1 MLPKP
6 HGKAYPALV
15 GMSMASL
22 LQLVKDHH
30 LASLLGVYKRMAKT
44 ELINALRKYEKKV
57 PGSKSKAAAIS
68 TPKMKVPKAPPAP
81 KKPKVAVARTTQ
93 QKRMPNITNKPTKK
107 RIAPTL
113 IKSTSAEP
121 FESKGGPKG
130 VTTYNKA
137 IKKSKKRQRRWM
149 QARKVKSWSAT
160 HRFGKVPGLKRS
172 TTIEQGGRI
181 KDRVRKRHKT
191 V

>member
-15 GMSMASL
+15 GMSMSQL

-44 ELINALRKYEKKV
+44 ALVNALRKYEKKV
-57 PGSKSKAAAIS
+57 PGSKAAKPKTKAPPA
-68 TPKMKVPKAPPAP
+68 VPPAP
-81 KKPKVAVARTTQ
+81 KKPKSAVARTT
-93 QKRMPNITNKPTKK
+93 KPNITNKPPPKK

-113 IKSTSAEP
+113 VKSTSAEP

-130 VTTYNKA
+130 VATYNKA
-137 IKKSKKRQRRWM
+137 VKKIEKKAAAMDASKKGKKLVSNSPVRR
-149 QARKVKSWSAT
+149 SA
-160 HRFGKVPGLKRS
+160 
-172 TTIEQGGRI
+172 RI
-181 KDRVRKRHKT
+181 KTINNYRTGRNY
-191 V
+191 

>member
-6 HGKAYPALV
+6 HGKACPALV

-68 TPKMKVPKAPPAP
+68 KPKMKVPKAPPAP

-107 RIAPTL
+107 RIAPHIDQKYL
-113 IKSTSAEP
+113 C
-121 FESKGGPKG
+121 
-130 VTTYNKA
+130 
-137 IKKSKKRQRRWM
+137 R
-149 QARKVKSWSAT
+149 
-160 HRFGKVPGLKRS
+160 
-172 TTIEQGGRI
+172 
-181 KDRVRKRHKT
+181 T

>member
-6 HGKAYPALV
+6 HGKSYPTLV

-30 LASLLGVYKRMAKT
+30 LASLLGVYKRMTKT
-44 ELINALRKYEKKV
+44 ALVNALRKYEKKV
-57 PGSKSKAAAIS
+57 PGSKDAKPKTKAPRA
-68 TPKMKVPKAPPAP
+68 APPAP
-81 KKPKVAVARTTQ
+81 KKPKSAVARTA
-93 QKRMPNITNKPTKK
+93 KPNITNKPPQKK

-113 IKSTSAEP
+113 VKSTSAEP

-137 IKKSKKRQRRWM
+137 IKNIEKKAAAMDASKKGKKLVSNSPVRR
-149 QARKVKSWSAT
+149 SA
-160 HRFGKVPGLKRS
+160 
-172 TTIEQGGRI
+172 RI
-181 KDRVRKRHKT
+181 KTINNYRTGRKD
-191 V
+191 

>member
-57 PGSKSKAAAIS
+57 PGSKSKAVAIS
-68 TPKMKVPKAPPAP
+68 KPKTKAPPAP

-93 QKRMPNITNKPTKK
+93 PKQMPNITNKPAKKK

-137 IKKSKKRQRRWM
+137 VKKIEKKAAAMDASKKGKKLVSNTPVRQ
-149 QARKVKSWSAT
+149 SA
-160 HRFGKVPGLKRS
+160 
-172 TTIEQGGRI
+172 RI
-181 KDRVRKRHKT
+181 KTINNYRTGRT
-191 V
+191 Y

>member
-15 GMSMASL
+15 GMSMSQL

-44 ELINALRKYEKKV
+44 ALINALRQYEKKV
-57 PGSKSKAAAIS
+57 PGSKLKAAAIS
-68 TPKMKVPKAPPAP
+68 KSKPKAPPAP

-137 IKKSKKRQRRWM
+137 VKKIEKKAAAMDASKKGKKLVSNTPVRQ
-149 QARKVKSWSAT
+149 SA
-160 HRFGKVPGLKRS
+160 
-172 TTIEQGGRI
+172 RI
-181 KDRVRKRHKT
+181 KTINNYRTGRT
-191 V
+191 Y

>member
-6 HGKAYPALV
+6 HGISYPALV
-15 GMSMASL
+15 GMTMASL

-68 TPKMKVPKAPPAP
+68 KPKTKAPPAAPPAP
-81 KKPKVAVARTTQ
+81 KKPKSAVARTT
-93 QKRMPNITNKPTKK
+93 KPNITNKPPPKK

-113 IKSTSAEP
+113 VKSTSAEP

-137 IKKSKKRQRRWM
+137 VKKIEKKAAAMDASKKGKKLVSNTPVRQ
-149 QARKVKSWSAT
+149 SA
-160 HRFGKVPGLKRS
+160 
-172 TTIEQGGRI
+172 RI
-181 KDRVRKRHKT
+181 KTINNYRTGRNY
-191 V
+191 

>member
-6 HGKAYPALV
+6 HGKAYPTLV

-68 TPKMKVPKAPPAP
+68 KPKMKVPKAPPAP
-81 KKPKVAVARTTQ
+81 KKPKVAAARTTSKPKQ
-93 QKRMPNITNKPTKK
+93 INMPNITNKPTKK

-121 FESKGGPKG
+121 FESKGPKG
-130 VTTYNKA
+130 VTTYTKA
-137 IKKSKKRQRRWM
+137 IKKIETKAAAMDASKKGKKLVSNTPVRQ
-149 QARKVKSWSAT
+149 SA
-160 HRFGKVPGLKRS
+160 
-172 TTIEQGGRI
+172 RI
-181 KDRVRKRHKT
+181 KTINNYRTGRKY
-191 V
+191 

>member
-15 GMSMASL
+15 GMSMAQL

-44 ELINALRKYEKKV
+44 ELVNALRKYGKKV

-68 TPKMKVPKAPPAP
+68 TPKMKVPKAPAAP
-81 KKPKVAVARTTQ
+81 KKPKGAVARTTQ

-137 IKKSKKRQRRWM
+137 IKNIEKKAAAMDASKKGKKLVSNTPVRQ
-149 QARKVKSWSAT
+149 SA
-160 HRFGKVPGLKRS
+160 
-172 TTIEQGGRI
+172 RI
-181 KDRVRKRHKT
+181 KTINNYRTGRKY
-191 V
+191 